1 MKKTPRS
8 RFNASAEVKKQYRG
22 VFFMTAQCQTGS
34 HKHMNINTDK
44 LEVLILP
51 SYLGTILPA
60 IMLALTGTFRMK
72 TSSHDYP
79 QSFSAVASNLWG

>member
-1 MKKTPRS
+1 
-8 RFNASAEVKKQYRG
+8 
-22 VFFMTAQCQTGS
+22 
-34 HKHMNINTDK
+34 MNINTDK